1 MFVLIRNNFFIIV
14 SMNKKRE
21 NFIFIYGKNSHNFE
35 SIKIINIL
43 TQVQEFA

>member
-1 MFVLIRNNFFIIV
+1 
-14 SMNKKRE
+14 MNKKRE

-43 TQVQEFA
+43 TQVQEFAWFESCMETIGRRI